1 MIKRTIEI
9 SRQPMHLSA
18 RLDQLV
24 CQPID
29 ADKSAAVTI
38 PAEDI
43 GLLAVDHPQVT
54 YTHGA
59 FQTLLRQGAAVVFC
73 GRDHLPAGLLL
84 PISNQTQ
91 QVTRLRAQIAAS
103 KPLCKRLWQRIVIAK
118 VRAQAAL
125 FTPDQPV
132 HRRLLVLA
140 DEVKSGDTT
149 NIEAQAAKVYW
160 QQWRDDVS
168 GFRGRDPDGDD
179 PINAQL
185 NYGYAA
191 LRAAVARAIVSAGL
205 HPAIGVQH
213 SNRANAFCLADDLVE
228 PLRPMVDQEVRRL
241 QCEGRTDLSQANK
254 AVLLALL
261 TAVVRLGDQIGPLMV
276 QLHRVV
282 ASLVR
287 SFESRKDEIELPR
300 LLEWDG

>member
-9 SRQPMHLSA
+9 SRQAMHLSA

-43 GLLAVDHPQVT
+43 GLLAIDHPQVT

-59 FQTLLRQGAAVVFC
+59 FQTLLRQGAAVMFC

-84 PISNQTQ
+84 PISSQTQ

-125 FTPDQPV
+125 FTADQPV

-149 NIEAQAAKVYW
+149 NVEAQAARVYW
-160 QQWRDDVS
+160 QQWRDDLP
-168 GFRGRDPDGDD
+168 GFQGRDPDGDD

-191 LRAAVARAIVSAGL
+191 LRAAVARAIVAAGL
-205 HPAIGVQH
+205 HPALGVQH

-241 QCEGRTDLSQANK
+241 QREGRTDLSQANK

-261 TAVVRLGDQIGPLMV
+261 TAVVRLGDQAGPLMV

-287 SFESRKDEIELPR
+287 SFESRKVEIELPC